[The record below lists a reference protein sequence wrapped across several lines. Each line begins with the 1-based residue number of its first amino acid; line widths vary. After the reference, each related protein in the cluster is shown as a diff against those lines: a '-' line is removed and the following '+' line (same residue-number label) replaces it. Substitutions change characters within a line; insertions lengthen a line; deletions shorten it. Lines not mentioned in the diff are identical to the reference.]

1 MEEEIEINDKYNI
14 VIINNIKGNISRLE
28 IILEK
33 ILNYMKIDYLILTG
47 EVLKSEDNI
56 QELSNVKYKGTILI
70 FDSSETCNI
79 IKTKFEYCKL
89 KNIILLGKCGMI
101 SLDNTSIN
109 IAFLNGIESK
119 EFLNKET
126 EINDITISYKYFKY
140 KNIENFLNVYE
151 SNKKNNKDYKIDF
164 LLINNFPQY
173 LFNRYINNIKEKSK
187 EENFVLN
194 EEKLNNIS
202 YTLNFL
208 LYIIN
213 PRYVITSIDDFFF
226 KNTSD
231 NIINKNGY
239 RTYFYHLGNLEEKIN
254 SEQQFYVSFE
264 YSSINL
270 MKENEISLME
280 QEYEKGLNLKFI
292 KDDNLFKY
300 YNEYNY
306 DPNKSLMAN
315 YDSYLKLCFNEMK
328 TTKETNIEEK
338 HLFLSNINYD
348 ITEQE
353 LKEHLIKRYG
363 PIKHLKYLTNKETNK
378 FNGKAIVQFM
388 NNSSTND
395 ILNNS
400 SKEKFHDRAIK
411 ATISTSKFNNIT
423 NNNSN
428 LNYTEIKKDE
438 ANKDM
443 NINSTTNSND
453 NITSNTECWFCYV
466 TNKSLDKNFILKE
479 YKYNYLSF
487 SKGPINEYH
496 LLIIPKRH
504 VSFYNELNDEEK
516 KECEIIIKLLSNY
529 FSTKK
534 CNFIIYEKNLKYNFK
549 NSVHLLTNIVGFEN
563 SLITKLNDFA
573 EKYFLNEK
581 INHYYVTYNDKYLY
595 LYLNPQPQN
604 DEYIYVNIPFVFKG
618 NLIRKIVIFN
628 SKDYKI
634 DYPRKLIC
642 LFINKEEGINWRDT
656 LKYGEE
662 LLGKVKQ
669 DFLAFLNNISEN
681 KKMEEE

>member
-1 MEEEIEINDKYNI
+1 M
-14 VIINNIKGNISRLE
+14 
-28 IILEK
+28 
-33 ILNYMKIDYLILTG
+33 
-47 EVLKSEDNI
+47 
-56 QELSNVKYKGTILI
+56 
-70 FDSSETCNI
+70 
-79 IKTKFEYCKL
+79 
-89 KNIILLGKCGMI
+89 
-101 SLDNTSIN
+101 
-109 IAFLNGIESK
+109 
-119 EFLNKET
+119 
-126 EINDITISYKYFKY
+126 
-140 KNIENFLNVYE
+140 
-151 SNKKNNKDYKIDF
+151 
-164 LLINNFPQY
+164 
-173 LFNRYINNIKEKSK
+173 
-187 EENFVLN
+187 N

-264 YSSINL
+264 YSSVNL

-280 QEYEKGLNLKFI
+280 QEYEKGLNVKFI

-642 LFINKEEGINWRDT
+642 LFINKEEGINWRDS